1 MCRQMECRGEVVDS
15 PGSAEVGATEVV
27 FADYDVS
34 VPEVPIVLSAEDHG
48 TVELQLFFTRS
59 P

>member
-1 MCRQMECRGEVVDS
+1 MECRGEVVDS